1 MSASDQAMELRSL
14 FPEDDDLRFTLRCFA
29 IRCVSHRLRKFGFE
43 RHVNHYDSRE
53 LRILASMMPPYQ
65 AEAILAEAEL
75 KESHHE

>member
-1 MSASDQAMELRSL
+1 MTAAAQATKLRAL

-53 LRILASMMPPYQ
+53 LRILASMMPPFQ
-65 AEAILAEAEL
+65 ADAILAEAAL
-75 KESHHE
+75 KESNHE